1 MIDHLSLKTTIM
13 TNNVKDIVIS
23 EEKRTSIA
31 FIQLYSQ
38 NFNFLSWKTSVGD
51 DDGLRIY
58 R

>member
-1 MIDHLSLKTTIM
+1 MIDHLNVKTTIM

-38 NFNFLSWKTSVGD
+38 NFNFPSRETSKYW
-51 DDGLRIY
+51 RW
-58 R
+58 